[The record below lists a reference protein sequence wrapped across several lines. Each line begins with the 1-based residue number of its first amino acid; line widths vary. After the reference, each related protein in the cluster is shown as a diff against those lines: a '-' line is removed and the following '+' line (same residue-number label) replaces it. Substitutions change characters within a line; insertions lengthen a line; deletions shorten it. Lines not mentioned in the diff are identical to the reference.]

1 MKHHLKPGKVF
12 LIFIEGWEN
21 DKKFVYSYKIK
32 NEMVIAFSGTHSTGK
47 TTLLDSLKDDN
58 DFKYDY
64 TFIDEITRRMSK
76 RGLSIN
82 EDGDDVVQLLI
93 MNAHLKNALNDNAIM
108 DRCVLD
114 GVVYTHWLA
123 KEGKVSEW
131 VLDYAQNVFQLV
143 VTKYDYIF
151 FLVPE
156 FDIVADGVRSTD
168 VRFRDEVADLFYYYI
183 ERYNVPVIRLTG
195 SVQNRLQQFK
205 KAIYGR
211 D

>member
-1 MKHHLKPGKVF
+1 
-12 LIFIEGWEN
+12 
-21 DKKFVYSYKIK
+21 
-32 NEMVIAFSGTHSTGK
+32 MVIAFSGTHSTGK
-47 TTLLDSLKDDN
+47 TTLLDSLKDDK

-82 EDGDDVVQLLI
+82 EDGGDIVQLLI

-123 KEGKVSEW
+123 REGKVSQW
-131 VLDYAQNVFQLV
+131 VLDYAVNVFQLV

-156 FDIVADGVRSTD
+156 FDIVPDGVRSTD
-168 VRFRDEVADLFYYYI
+168 VRFRDEVAELFTYYI
-183 ERYNVPVIRLTG
+183 ERYNVPVVSLTG
-195 SVQNRLQQFK
+195 AVEDRLQQFK
-205 KAIYGR
+205 KAIYDRG
-211 D
+211 